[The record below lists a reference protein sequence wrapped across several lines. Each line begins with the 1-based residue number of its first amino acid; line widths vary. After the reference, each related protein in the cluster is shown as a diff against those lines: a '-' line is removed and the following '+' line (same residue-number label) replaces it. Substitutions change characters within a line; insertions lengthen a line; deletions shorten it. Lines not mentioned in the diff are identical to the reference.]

1 MKNVLIP
8 IDFSENSINALNY
21 AEAFFK
27 NKPINFYLLGVYISS
42 PSKLMSDDYNEDWL
56 GKMDDTISEDLK
68 NLAEH
73 YNNSS
78 DLKHNYKAVTMAD
91 SLTRAMKSVI
101 NDKEIDLVISGTK
114 GASGLKEI
122 FIGSNTLK
130 MINHIDNC
138 PVLVVP
144 NGYKFQGLH
153 QIVFST
159 NYKRSFKSNELKPL
173 IQIAVIHNA
182 LIEVV
187 QLVSEDFLSET
198 QRKNKTDLQGFME
211 DFEFDFNK
219 LDWEGSETET
229 IQNHIENC
237 KSELLTLINHKY
249 NFFNKLTEEDVIKKS
264 SFHSKI
270 PLLVLPEL

>member
-27 NKPINFYLLGVYISS
+27 NTPINFYLLGVYIST
-42 PSKLMSDDYNEDWL
+42 PSKLMSDNYNKDWL
-56 GKMDDTISEDLK
+56 GEMDDTISK
-68 NLAEH
+68 NLKTLVER
-73 YNNSS
+73 YNDSS
-78 DLKHNYKAVTMAD
+78 DLKHNYKAVTIAD
-91 SLTRAMKSVI
+91 SLTGAIKKVI
-101 NDKEIDLVISGTK
+101 SDKGINLVISGTK

-130 MINHIDNC
+130 IINHINNC
-138 PVLVVP
+138 PILVVP
-144 NGYKFQGLH
+144 NGYKFEGLH

-159 NYKRSFKSNELKPL
+159 NYKRNFKSKELKPL
-173 IQIAVIHNA
+173 IQLAVMHNA

-187 QLVSEDFLSET
+187 QLASENFLSDA
-198 QRKNKTDLQGFME
+198 QKKNKKDLQGFME

-219 LDWEGSETET
+219 LEWEGSETET
-229 IQNHIENC
+229 IQNHVENC

-270 PLLVLPEL
+270 PLLILPEL